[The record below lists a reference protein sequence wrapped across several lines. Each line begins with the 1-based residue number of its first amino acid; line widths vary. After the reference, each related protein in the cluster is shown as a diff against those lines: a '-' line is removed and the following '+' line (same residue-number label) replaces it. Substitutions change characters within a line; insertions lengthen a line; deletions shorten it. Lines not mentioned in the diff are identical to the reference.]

1 MAFLSDDEIDKRAL
15 GLRKALGIE
24 TRVNPDLIT
33 CIFKAKD
40 RGLIKGYLR
49 VPDLEDEAYF
59 DPETGILAVREAVFR
74 LANLGVPRSRFTL
87 AHELG
92 HVVLGH
98 PRKRSR
104 GPLAHRKS
112 EMVSTVRSDEVQADK
127 FAAAFLMPYDLANM
141 SLDTTSFELSDRFN
155 VSVGAAQVRLE
166 QLLRTHRIRNGIK
179 RPLPEAVVQFLNST
193 KPLR

>member
-24 TRVNPDLIT
+24 TQKNPDLIT
-33 CIFKAKD
+33 CIFKAKGQ
-40 RGLIKGYLR
+40 GLIKGYLR
-49 VPDLEDEAYF
+49 VPDLEEEASF

-74 LANLGVPRSRFTL
+74 SANLGVPRSRFTV

-92 HVVLGH
+92 HAALGH
-98 PRKRSR
+98 SRKRLR
-104 GPLAHRKS
+104 GPLAHRKD
-112 EMVSTVRSDEVQADK
+112 EMVSNVRGDEFQADK
-127 FAAAFLMPYDLANM
+127 FAGAFLMPYDLANM
-141 SLDTTSFELSDRFN
+141 SPDTTSIELAERFN
-155 VSVGAAQVRLE
+155 VSVGAAQARLD
-166 QLLRTHRIRNGIK
+166 QLLRTYRIRNGIK